1 MRFSIL
7 AKKNALITGGSGGLG
22 REIAIELAKHG
33 SNLYLTGRDAAKLA
47 RLKDELSAYDIKVEY
62 STGDLTSIEDINVI
76 INDIKLK
83 LPDIDIIINCA
94 GMFLT
99 KSIADSTPEDF
110 ENCVN
115 LNVRAPFMLCKA
127 LAQGMVERGWGR
139 IVNIGSSSAYQ
150 GFKNTLIYC
159 ASKHALLGLSRAL
172 NDEMKIH
179 NVRTFCISPSGIR
192 TEMGSKLK
200 DQDFETLLDPKE
212 VAEYTSFAISF
223 DNELISEE
231 IRLNRVVI

>member
-1 MRFSIL
+1 MRYSIL

-62 STGDLTSIEDINVI
+62 GTGDLKSIEDINVI
-76 INDIKLK
+76 INDIKGK
-83 LPDIDIIINCA
+83 LPSIDIIVNCA
-94 GMFLT
+94 GVFLA
-99 KSIADSTPEDF
+99 KSVMDSTPEDF
-110 ENCVN
+110 ENCFN

-127 LAQGMVERGWGR
+127 LVQGMVERGWGR

-150 GFKNTLIYC
+150 GFKDTLIYC

-172 NDEMKIH
+172 NDELKMH
-179 NVRTFCISPSGIR
+179 NVRTFCISPSAIR
-192 TEMGSKLK
+192 TEMGRKLK
-200 DQDFETLLDPKE
+200 DQDFETFLDPKE
-212 VAEYTSFAISF
+212 VAEYISFAISF
-223 DNELISEE
+223 DTELISEE
-231 IRLNRVVI
+231 IRLNRIVI